1 MMFSWQIS
9 ETFNNKFFK
18 EKEKHCYRKCG
29 SDIYHKSSYATFYL
43 TLPRFLISAHF
54 IVTTGYIKLYQS
66 KKKSLKVVNNT
77 PTVGLW
83 PSLTCQNSHA
93 IISPLIFM
101 TDFIDI
107 YSLLP
112 ENVSFLECFQRSHSY
127 FIRYYNNPAE
137 ITDNP
142 TEITWNH
149 FRGVFLKNHKYF
161 QEMFLRRLRDVTEK
175 T

>member
-1 MMFSWQIS
+1 M
-9 ETFNNKFFK
+9 
-18 EKEKHCYRKCG
+18 
-29 SDIYHKSSYATFYL
+29 
-43 TLPRFLISAHF
+43 
-54 IVTTGYIKLYQS
+54 
-66 KKKSLKVVNNT
+66 KVVNNT

-83 PSLTCQNSHA
+83 PSLTCQNSHT
-93 IISPLIFM
+93 IISPLMFM

-112 ENVSFLECFQRSHSY
+112 ENVAFLECFQPSHSY

-142 TEITWNH
+142 TEITRNH

-161 QEMFLRRLRDVTEK
+161 QEMFLRRLRDITEK